1 MTAEPTAPEWIPHPR
16 DLRNAI
22 AAFVARVKD
31 GKRPAAT
38 MMKIAAEDGRLFL
51 LIDAMMWLLFRQYR
65 LDEVP
70 EAVTRLE
77 EDLLKLAAMIAEEDN
92 TDEEEDNTDE

>member
-1 MTAEPTAPEWIPHPR
+1 
-16 DLRNAI
+16 
-22 AAFVARVKD
+22 
-31 GKRPAAT
+31 

>member
-1 MTAEPTAPEWIPHPR
+1 
-16 DLRNAI
+16 L
-22 AAFVARVKD
+22 
-31 GKRPAAT
+31 
-38 MMKIAAEDGRLFL
+38 LFL